1 MGFRI
6 LPKIFYFY
14 ILKPLGR
21 LKTSTAIFIV
31 DFNNTVGIFCAKRR
45 PTRGV
50 FYLRFI
56 FLLAPNCKVLKFL
69 WVKMRTKIFLN
80 CRFFVIT
87 LSLQFKNSKCF
98 RSSIMINKENSTVLE
113 QFNCRYPGSNQEPLD
128 LQSNALPTELSRL
141 EKLTTD
147 FRQVFQFLPKIFY
160 FYIIKPHGRLKTST
174 VIFILG
180 FNKTAGIFCAKNRRP
195 TRSVF
200 LYVLYFSS
208 RLIVNY

>member
-14 ILKPLGR
+14 IIKPHGR
-21 LKTSTAIFIV
+21 LKTSTVIFIV

-56 FLLAPNCKVLKFL
+56 FLLAPNCKLLKFS
-69 WVKMRTKIFLN
+69 WVKMRTKICLN

-87 LSLQFKNSKCF
+87 LFLQFKNSKCF
-98 RSSIMINKENSTVLE
+98 KSLIVINTEANSTLLE
-113 QFNCRYPGSNQEPLD
+113 QLNCRDPGSNQGPLD
-128 LQSNALPTELSRL
+128 LQFNALPTELSRL

-147 FRQVFQFLPKIFY
+147 FR
-160 FYIIKPHGRLKTST
+160 
-174 VIFILG
+174 
-180 FNKTAGIFCAKNRRP
+180 
-195 TRSVF
+195 
-200 LYVLYFSS
+200 
-208 RLIVNY
+208 